1 MNSVNKADFKVC
13 ELNLLLHKEF
23 LIFGGCFCTDISVG
37 KSPRSMRKKD
47 IYIFFAFILI
57 GTKRKSKKKNN
68 MKMLQ
73 GKKGKKRKGVGDI
86 LK

>member
-37 KSPRSMRKKD
+37 KSPRSMRKKRY
-47 IYIFFAFILI
+47 IYIFCIYLN
-57 GTKRKSKKKNN
+57 GKKENQKRK
-68 MKMLQ
+68 
-73 GKKGKKRKGVGDI
+73 VI
-86 LK
+86 

>member
-47 IYIFFAFILI
+47 IYIYFLHL
-57 GTKRKSKKKNN
+57 S
-68 MKMLQ
+68 
-73 GKKGKKRKGVGDI
+73 
-86 LK
+86 

>member
-47 IYIFFAFILI
+47 IYIFFAFILM
-57 GTKRKSKKKNN
+57 GQKENQKRKIIWKCCRERKAKKER
-68 MKMLQ
+68 
-73 GKKGKKRKGVGDI
+73 GWGI
-86 LK
+86 S

>member
-47 IYIFFAFILI
+47 IYIFFAFILM
-57 GTKRKSKKKNN
+57 GQKENQKRK
-68 MKMLQ
+68 
-73 GKKGKKRKGVGDI
+73 I
-86 LK
+86 I